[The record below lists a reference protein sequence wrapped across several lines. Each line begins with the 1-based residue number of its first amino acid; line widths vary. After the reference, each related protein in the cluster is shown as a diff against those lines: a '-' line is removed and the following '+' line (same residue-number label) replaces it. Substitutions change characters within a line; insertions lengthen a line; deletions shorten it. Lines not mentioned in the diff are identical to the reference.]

1 MGREMKRF
9 VTRILLSFTLLAQ
22 VGFAAQ
28 ARASNYD
35 PGRPSGGQQ
44 KSFFDFLIQSKSQ
57 KTDLGKCIEDVR
69 RIGIESTI
77 DNFKYW
83 SNIVALVTA
92 LGFFL
97 YILKLRGQ
105 RKQILVSTAQA
116 LTKLQNQLA
125 TGHQNYQQLY
135 KAYSQYLQEFDREKE
150 PKLPLKS
157 AVSRG
162 RNAVEHKDSGGDL
175 NAAPAAVVVVAPL
188 DQTQALN
195 QPGVSDATFSSLR
208 QQITTLTQ
216 QLEQERQKN
225 RKLRGE

>member
-1 MGREMKRF
+1 MRCEMTRF
-9 VTRILLSFTLLAQ
+9 FTRILMSFSLLAQ

-28 ARASNYD
+28 APASHFD

-44 KSFFDFLIQSKSQ
+44 KSFFDFLVQSKSQ
-57 KTDLGKCIEDVR
+57 KSDLGKCIEDVR

-77 DNFKYW
+77 DNFNYW
-83 SNIVALVTA
+83 SNIVALVAA
-92 LGFFL
+92 LGLFL
-97 YILKLRGQ
+97 YILKLRC
-105 RKQILVSTAQA
+105 RHKQTLVSTAQA

-162 RNAVEHKDSGGDL
+162 RNAGDQRDIVGDL
-175 NAAPAAVVVVAPL
+175 KAAPAAVVVAPL

-195 QPGVSDATFSSLR
+195 QPAVSNDTFSSLR

-216 QLEQERQKN
+216 QVEQERQKN

>member
-1 MGREMKRF
+1 MRCEMARF
-9 VTRILLSFTLLAQ
+9 FTRILLSLTLLAQ

-28 ARASNYD
+28 APASHFD
-35 PGRPSGGQQ
+35 PGRPSGGHQQ
-44 KSFFDFLIQSKSQ
+44 SFFDFLIQSKSR
-57 KTDLGKCIEDVR
+57 KPDLGQCIEDVR

-77 DNFKYW
+77 DNFNYW
-83 SNIVALVTA
+83 SNIVALVTV

-105 RKQILVSTAQA
+105 HKQTLVSTAQA
-116 LTKLQNQLA
+116 LTKLQNQLV
-125 TGHQNYQQLY
+125 TGQQNYQQLF

-162 RNAVEHKDSGGDL
+162 RNAGDQRDIVGDMK
-175 NAAPAAVVVVAPL
+175 AAPAAVVVAPL

-195 QPGVSDATFSSLR
+195 QPAVSDATFSSLR